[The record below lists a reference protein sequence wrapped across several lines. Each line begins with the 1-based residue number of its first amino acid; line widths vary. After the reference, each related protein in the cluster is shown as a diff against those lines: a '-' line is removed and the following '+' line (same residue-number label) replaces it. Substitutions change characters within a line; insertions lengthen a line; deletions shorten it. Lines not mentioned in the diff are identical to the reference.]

1 MTKKWANFICYG
13 LPIPVVI
20 ISMAIGNS
28 EQLNIFEYLNLLY
41 QYISE
46 SRLSTANLDR
56 FELYNTIMFNIRLP
70 RVILTFLTGAALA
83 TSGTV
88 LQGVYRN
95 PLVDSYV
102 LGISSGAAFGAAI
115 AITFGL
121 GTVNIAAFLGGA
133 LAVILTYLVVAFIR
147 QISITTVVLTGM
159 VISGIFTALL
169 TVVQYISNPYKLQVI
184 VQWLMGSL
192 HSTSWIEVQQS
203 YIPIISTLLIVYL
216 FRWRLN
222 ILSLGEDAG
231 KSVGVNPIWDRLIM
245 VTCATIMTATTVA
258 SVGLISFYGLFLP
271 HIVRM
276 MLGAD
281 NRQTIPGSILLGGTL
296 LLIID
301 NFSKALFTFELPVGI
316 FTMLIGGTFFIYLL
330 GKNSLNWK

>member
-1 MTKKWANFICYG
+1 MTKKWANFICYV
-13 LPIPVVI
+13 LPIPIVVL
-20 ISMAIGNS
+20 SMAIGNS
-28 EQLNIFEYLNLLY
+28 EQLNIFEYIHLLY
-41 QYISE
+41 HYL
-46 SRLSTANLDR
+46 LSNNLNTTDIER
-56 FELYNTIMFNIRLP
+56 FELYTTIMLNIRLP

-88 LQGVYRN
+88 LQSIYRN

-102 LGISSGAAFGAAI
+102 LGISSGAAFGAAL

-121 GTVNIAAFLGGA
+121 GFVSTAAFLGGA
-133 LAVILTYLVVAFIR
+133 LAVLLTYLVVASIR
-147 QISITTVVLTGM
+147 QISITTVVLAGM

-192 HSTSWIEVQQS
+192 HSTSWVEVKQS
-203 YIPIISTLLIVYL
+203 YIPIICTLLVVYL

-222 ILSLGEDAG
+222 ILSLGDDAG
-231 KSVGVNPIWDRLIM
+231 KSVGINPIWDRLIL
-245 VTCATIMTATTVA
+245 VACATIMTATTVA
-258 SVGLISFYGLFLP
+258 AVGLISFYGLFLP

-276 MLGAD
+276 LLGAD
-281 NRQTIPGSILLGGTL
+281 NRKTVPGSIFLGGSL

-301 NFSKALFTFELPVGI
+301 DFSRVLFVFELPVGI